1 MARGT
6 LALVLMLAVA
16 PALRAQDGS
25 PRMDII
31 VTDRVVARTDFP
43 ATTISGVLTEGHR
56 RELLTS
62 GWPTAIHGRVELW
75 KKGFLGFFD
84 REASFEWDVIVDYSP
99 ATKLYYLRRIVDNQ
113 TELLGEVSTVEAA
126 EQLLRRPF
134 NVALLPRSRG
144 GRYFYVL
151 NVDISTLS
159 LSDLEAW
166 QRWVR
171 GEARPAVQGKKN
183 PATALQR
190 GLGSLLSRVLGG
202 DTQSYERRSD
212 TFTAG

>member
-1 MARGT
+1 MVRGT
-6 LALVLMLAVA
+6 LALVLMLAA
-16 PALRAQDGS
+16 ALPLGAQGGS
-25 PRMDII
+25 PRLELHMNE
-31 VTDRVVARTDFP
+31 RVVARAENP
-43 ATTISGVLTEGHR
+43 ATSISDVLTPGHR

-62 GWPTAIHGRVELW
+62 GWPTAIHGKVELW
-75 KKGFLGFFD
+75 RKGFLGFFD
-84 REASFEWDVIVDYSP
+84 READFEWDIIIEYSP
-99 ATKLYYLRRIVDNQ
+99 ATKLYHLRRVVDNQ
-113 TELLGEVSTVEAA
+113 VETLGEVSSIEAA

-134 NVALLPRSRG
+134 SVPLLPRSRG
-144 GRYFYVL
+144 GRYFYVFS
-151 NVDISTLS
+151 VDVSTLS

-171 GEARPAVQGKKN
+171 GEAQPAVQGKKN

-202 DTQSYERRSD
+202 ETQSYERRSG